1 MVCIEFSSRHGK
13 TSLKLGSCCLMMSV
27 YFMLAFIYSTNHS
40 PLLLVFDGQTCN
52 MGGLN
57 LTFLQMSVS
66 IVKTDL
72 RSHSPFQYTWL
83 DPIAALWG
91 SKALKPCYDAI
102 LSSKII
108 IDVNLV
114 V

>member
-13 TSLKLGSCCLMMSV
+13 TSLKLGSCCLMMGV

-40 PLLLVFDGQTCN
+40 PLLLVFDSQTGN

-91 SKALKPCYDAI
+91 STALKPRYDAI
-102 LSSKII
+102 LSSKI
-108 IDVNLV
+108 LMSTR
-114 V
+114 